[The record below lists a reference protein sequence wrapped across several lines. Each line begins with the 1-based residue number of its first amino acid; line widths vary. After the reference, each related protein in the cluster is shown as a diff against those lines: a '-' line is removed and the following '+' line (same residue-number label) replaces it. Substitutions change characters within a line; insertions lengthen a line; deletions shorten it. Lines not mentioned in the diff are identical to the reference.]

1 MNNKTQKQITFL
13 LVYSGILTLALILTI
28 VWVIVK
34 DPDTQFHEI
43 TVERINVVESNG
55 DLKLVISNSQRQH
68 SGVINGKALPQ
79 RDRQPGLIFFNAVG
93 DECGGLVYDGNSNEA
108 GLVLSV
114 DQFRDDQVMQ
124 LRYVEDTESKART
137 YGLQFWEYPKEN
149 SYDEREQAFDAIKA
163 ISNKNEQRE
172 AILKMKA
179 QGLLS
184 EDRMFIG
191 KKMNSDVGLF
201 INDSTGRPRIR
212 IYVDNENNPKIEIL
226 DEVGN
231 IISKN

>member
-1 MNNKTQKQITFL
+1 MVNKTQKQITFL
-13 LVYSGILTLALILTI
+13 MVYSGMLTVALILTI
-28 VWVIVK
+28 AWVIVK
-34 DPDTQFHEI
+34 DPDTQFNEI

-68 SGVINGKALPQ
+68 SGIINGKALPQ

-93 DECGGLVYDGNSNEA
+93 DECGGLVYDGNDNEA

-124 LRYVEDTESKART
+124 LRYVEDTKRKTRT

-149 SYDEREQAFDAIKA
+149 TYDQREQAFEAVKA
-163 ISNKNEQRE
+163 ISDKNEQRE

-179 QGLLS
+179 QGLLP
-184 EDRMFIG
+184 EDRMFVG

-212 IYVDNENNPKIEIL
+212 IYVDSENSPRIEIL
-226 DEVGN
+226 DEAGN
-231 IISKN
+231 IVSKN